1 MPALKGHATAKKP
14 IKTHSFTIYLDG
26 VKTLTDRLS
35 DRLYQAGCADA
46 TIAFQNGEL
55 AIDYDRA
62 AASLDK
68 ALASAVR
75 ELLQHGYRI
84 RRIEVARPSQRASLN
99 KTHKRRPTAS
109 A

>member
-1 MPALKGHATAKKP
+1 MSALKSQDTAKKAT
-14 IKTHSFTIYLDG
+14 KAHSFTIYLDG
-26 VKTLTDRLS
+26 VKTLTDRLAN
-35 DRLYQAGCADA
+35 RLYEAGCADA

-55 AIDYDRA
+55 AIDYDRT

-75 ELLQHGYRI
+75 ELLHHGYRI
-84 RRIEVARPSQRASLN
+84 RRIEVARPRQRASLN
-99 KTHKRRPTAS
+99 ETGKRRPRAS